1 VTLPPDPRIARG
13 MRAQL
18 AARRARL
25 AGGDAALGWKV
36 GFGAPA
42 ALERYALSGPLVGFL
57 LRSALVQSG
66 DTVWLGGW
74 TKPVAE
80 PEIAVYLGADIP
92 AGASAADAAA
102 AVAALGPAIELADLD
117 APPDEVESILTRN
130 IYQRRVVLGPRDPGH
145 AGAQLK
151 GLHGRVHRTRGAAEE
166 VTDLE
171 ANTGRIVDTLRH
183 AAELLAASGAALR
196 AGDVV
201 IAGSVVAP
209 LFVGVDDTDFGF
221 DLEPIGSAAVRFAH
235 A

>member
-1 VTLPPDPRIARG
+1 MSFRPDPRIERG

-18 AARRARL
+18 QARRARL
-25 AGGDAALGWKV
+25 DGGDAPLGWKV

-42 ALERYALSGPLVGFL
+42 ALERFALSGPLVGFL
-57 LRSALVQSG
+57 LRSALVESG
-66 DTVWLGGW
+66 ATVALRGW
-74 TKPVAE
+74 AKPVAE

-92 AGASAADAAA
+92 AGASATEAAA

-130 IYQRRVVLGPRDPGH
+130 IYQRRVVLGPRDPGR
-145 AGAQLK
+145 AGARLE
-151 GLHGRVHRTRGAAEE
+151 GLRGRVHHSRGAPEE

-183 AAELLAASGAALR
+183 TAELLAASGAALR
-196 AGDVV
+196 AGDVI

-209 LFVGVDDTDFGF
+209 LFVGADDIDFGF
-221 DLEPIGSAAVRFAH
+221 DLEPIGRATVRFAH
-235 A
+235 S

>member
-1 VTLPPDPRIARG
+1 

-18 AARRARL
+18 QERRARL
-25 AGGDAALGWKV
+25 DGGEAPLGWKV

-57 LRSALVQSG
+57 LRSALVESG
-66 DTVWLGGW
+66 ASIPLRGW

-92 AGASAADAAA
+92 AGASATDAAA
-102 AVAALGPAIELADLD
+102 AVAALGPAIELADVD

-130 IYQRRVVLGPRDPGH
+130 IYQRRVVLGPRDPGR

-151 GLHGRVHRTRGAAEE
+151 GLRGRVHRTRGAPEE
-166 VTDLE
+166 ITDLE
-171 ANTGRIVDTLRH
+171 ANTGRIVDILRH
-183 AAELLAASGAALR
+183 TAELLAASGAALR
-196 AGDVV
+196 AGDVI

-209 LFVGVDDTDFGF
+209 LFISADDIDFGF
-221 DLEPIGSAAVRFAH
+221 ELEPIGRAAVRFAH
-235 A
+235 S

>member
-1 VTLPPDPRIARG
+1 MSLPQDPRIERG

-18 AARRARL
+18 EERRARL
-25 AGGDAALGWKV
+25 AAGDAPLGWKV

-57 LRSALVQSG
+57 MRSALVQCG
-66 DTVWLGGW
+66 ATVSLRGW
-74 TKPVAE
+74 AKPVAE

-92 AGASAADAAA
+92 AGASATEAAA
-102 AVAALGPAIELADLD
+102 AVAALGPAIELADVD
-117 APPDEVESILTRN
+117 APPDEVASILMRN
-130 IYQRRVVLGPRDPGH
+130 IYQRRVVLGPRDPGC

-151 GLHGRVHRTRGAAEE
+151 GLRGRVHRTRGAPEE

-171 ANTGRIVDTLRH
+171 ANTGRIVDILRH

-209 LFVGVDDTDFGF
+209 LFISADDVDFGF
-221 DLEPIGSAAVRFAH
+221 DLEPIGRAAVRFAH